1 MVKIKRQPVNTR
13 TIGLNVAGAHSA
25 ADEWPPRS
33 YSGKYSL
40 KACVATRV
48 VEGEVYVEKY
58 VPGKMPTTS
67 RHHAGDTFVQ
77 DPGVDAVYAV
87 GSVYGAKTVSFSKN
101 SIDPIFLPEE
111 NDEDG

>member
-1 MVKIKRQPVNTR
+1 MKKRPVNIR
-13 TIGLNVAGAHSA
+13 AIGLDVAGAHSA

-33 YSGKYSL
+33 YSRKYSL

-58 VPGKMPTTS
+58 VPGKAPMTS

-77 DPGVDAVYAV
+77 DPDVDVVYAV
-87 GSVYGAKTVSFSKN
+87 GSVYGAKTVSFSEAPL
-101 SIDPIFLPEE
+101 DPIFIPETH
-111 NDEDG
+111 DEDG